1 MKKPLVV
8 ITYPMSKKVLIKELI
23 PHARVILARS
33 PSALKKALKNA
44 DGFIPL
50 VSEPVSDELLSHAP
64 RLKVIGN
71 FGVGVNNIDL
81 AACRRRGIRVTN
93 TPHVL
98 TRATAELTLA
108 LLFATARRIPEGEQ
122 MCRSGKFPGWAP
134 DMLLG
139 HELIGRHAVIV
150 GAGRIGKETARLFRA
165 VGIRVE
171 FITRQDS
178 EKSISAKL
186 RDAQILS
193 LHIPLSTTNHH
204 WLNSKRLALLPRD
217 AIVLNTSRGPVVDET
232 ALVAAL
238 EKKKIFAAGLDV
250 FEKEPSIPMRLRR
263 LQNVVLLPHLGSATA
278 TARDGMARLA
288 VTGVLSILGGKRPP
302 NEVKITDT

>member
-8 ITYPMSKKVLIKELI
+8 ITYPMSKNVLTKELLL
-23 PHARVILARS
+23 HARVILART
-33 PSALKKALKNA
+33 PSALKKALQNA

-64 RLKVIGN
+64 HLKVIGN

-81 AACRRRGIRVTN
+81 DACRRRGIRVTN

-122 MCRSGKFPGWAP
+122 MCRAGKFLGWAP

-139 HELIGRHAVIV
+139 HELLGRHAVIV
-150 GAGRIGKETARLFRA
+150 GAGRIGKETAKLLRA

-171 FITRQDS
+171 LITRRDS

-186 RDAQILS
+186 KSAQILS
-193 LHIPLSTTNHH
+193 LHIPLSAANHH
-204 WLNSKRLALLPRD
+204 WLNRKRISLLPKD
-217 AIVLNTSRGPVVDET
+217 AIVINTSRGPVVDES

-250 FEKEPSIPMRLRR
+250 FEREPSIPMRLRK
-263 LQNVVLLPHLGSATA
+263 LKNVVLLPHLGSATA

-302 NEVKITDT
+302 NEVNITDT